1 MFIERLQIG
10 EQYLKISEL
19 ARGLADS
26 RVKKANPDSPAA
38 GKERRDSPCVSGS
51 SGMLRQELII
61 LAVFLKKS
69 RENIHEE
76 AWALPPGQGA
86 YTP

>member
-1 MFIERLQIG
+1 MFIGRLQIG
-10 EQYLKISEL
+10 EQYLKIPEIT
-19 ARGLADS
+19 RRLADS

-51 SGMLRQELII
+51 SGKFRQELII

-69 RENIHEE
+69 REKIHE
-76 AWALPPGQGA
+76 LPLVCSGNLRLR
-86 YTP
+86 